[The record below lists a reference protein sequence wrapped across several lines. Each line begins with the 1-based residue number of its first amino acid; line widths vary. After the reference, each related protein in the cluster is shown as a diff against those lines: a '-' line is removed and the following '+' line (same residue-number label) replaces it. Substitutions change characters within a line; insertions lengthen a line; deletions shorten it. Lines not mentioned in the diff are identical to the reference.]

1 MPRLNDT
8 LLNGSATNTI
18 TQDNL
23 FVNKENATNKIVRG
37 FITGD
42 EIHVTGASDIS
53 TYIHEMGHY
62 WLRDLQNYVLSGQ
75 ATEEVLKEWNTIKA
89 WLNITDDTK
98 KTPEVIRCFFCYKV
112 N

>member
-1 MPRLNDT
+1 MFVDT
-8 LLNGSATNTI
+8 
-18 TQDNL
+18 
-23 FVNKENATNKIVRG
+23 KNATNKIVRG

-75 ATEEVLKEWNTIKA
+75 ATEEVLKEWDTIKA
-89 WLNITDDTK
+89 CLNITDDTK

>member
-89 WLNITDDTK
+89 WLSI
-98 KTPEVIRCFFCYKV
+98 VL
-112 N
+112 